1 MVLTCVW
8 FLFGEYGDLLVS
20 CCLIGEVVKVYE
32 DLELWDFLAARELCC
47 QRTPQQQMDDLKRH
61 DEEDSWSMTSSVH
74 STAASVRTIK
84 SKLTVPVAPSFRS
97 SERLARRKEFYEKLD
112 EKHKALEAEK
122 QECAARTKEE
132 EEAAIKQLRKNM
144 AYKANPVPSFYH
156 EGPPP
161 KAELKKLPVT
171 RAKSPNFTRRKST
184 GDAVT
189 SQEEKKDSVR
199 ATRHSIGAYRE
210 YNTTHSTPK
219 KKDQIS
225 GRINV
230 NGNNRVKA
238 TGKSSVRGTKKTS
251 TNESKEIRV
260 KEIKDALANE
270 TKETPPVKEIND
282 SPVKEIKETSHNTMT
297 DQPRADI
304 AVQ

>member
-1 MVLTCVW
+1 M
-8 FLFGEYGDLLVS
+8 
-20 CCLIGEVVKVYE
+20 
-32 DLELWDFLAARELCC
+32 
-47 QRTPQQQMDDLKRH
+47 
-61 DEEDSWSMTSSVH
+61 
-74 STAASVRTIK
+74 
-84 SKLTVPVAPSFRS
+84 
-97 SERLARRKEFYEKLD
+97 
-112 EKHKALEAEK
+112 
-122 QECAARTKEE
+122 
-132 EEAAIKQLRKNM
+132 
-144 AYKANPVPSFYH
+144 
-156 EGPPP
+156 
-161 KAELKKLPVT
+161 T

-189 SQEEKKDSVR
+189 SHEEKKDSVR

-225 GRINV
+225 GRNL

-238 TGKSSVRGTKKTS
+238 PAKSVKGMKKTS

-260 KEIKDALANE
+260 KEIKDALVNE
-270 TKETPPVKEIND
+270 MKETSPVKEMND
-282 SPVKEIKETSHNTMT
+282 SPVKEIKETSHTMT

>member
-1 MVLTCVW
+1 
-8 FLFGEYGDLLVS
+8 
-20 CCLIGEVVKVYE
+20 
-32 DLELWDFLAARELCC
+32 
-47 QRTPQQQMDDLKRH
+47 MDDLKRH
-61 DEEDSWSMTSSVH
+61 DEEDSWSMTS